1 MARNKITD
9 LNDHLFAQ
17 LERLNDETIKG
28 EKMELEF
35 QKAKAISSVAAQII
49 KSNKLQ
55 LDACRLMAQGM
66 VDNKEI
72 PETFKQL
79 KAVS

>member
-35 QKAKAISSVAAQII
+35 HKAKAISNVASQII
-49 KSNKLQ
+49 KANKLTI
-55 LDACRLMAQGM
+55 DAMRLVAAGGIGPNDLP
-66 VDNKEI
+66 DN
-72 PETFKQL
+72 FGLKQIG
-79 KAVS
+79 S